1 MSTPYIFNVCIID
14 KRLISTYNYDKNHCD
29 IGNICMKEK
38 LLYNQIPPSRCK
50 EGCFECCKDLIQ
62 LTKCE
67 EIAINGYSFD
77 GQCSHLIDGNC
88 SVYPNRPFVCR
99 MFGVSALL
107 ECADCKPERILSEEE
122 TKNLFQQ
129 YLQLREQELSD
140 NWAQVEQK

>member
-1 MSTPYIFNVCIID
+1 
-14 KRLISTYNYDKNHCD
+14 
-29 IGNICMKEK
+29 
-38 LLYNQIPPSRCK
+38 
-50 EGCFECCKDLIQ
+50 
-62 LTKCE
+62 
-67 EIAINGYSFD
+67 
-77 GQCSHLIDGNC
+77 
-88 SVYPNRPFVCR
+88 